1 MTTTKRRNPTKA
13 EATKV
18 LSAVRRAFKPWLDG
32 NDGPKLIENW
42 DWLGAGADYT
52 TRWSIVW
59 EEGPF
64 EWAYLFPFGGI
75 DSEFGFRVKD
85 VSEAIPDGFYSEAI
99 TSWAIGLY
107 ES

>member
-1 MTTTKRRNPTKA
+1 MTTMTRKNPTKA

-18 LSAVRRAFKPWLDG
+18 LNAVKRAFRPWLDG
-32 NDGPKLIENW
+32 SDGPKLLENW
-42 DWLGAGADYT
+42 DWLGHGNPA
-52 TRWSIVW
+52 RWSIVW

-64 EWAYLFPFGGI
+64 EWAYLFPFGGR
-75 DSEFGFRVKD
+75 DEEFGFRVAD
-85 VSEAIPDGFYSEAI
+85 VSEAIPDGFFSEAI

>member
-1 MTTTKRRNPTKA
+1 MTTTTRKNPTKA

-18 LSAVRRAFKPWLDG
+18 LTAVKRAFKPWLDG
-32 NDGPKLIENW
+32 NDGPTLIENW
-42 DWLGAGADYT
+42 DWTGTGG
-52 TRWSIVW
+52 TRWSVVW
-59 EEGPF
+59 EEGPY

-75 DSEFGFRVKD
+75 DEEFGFRVAD
-85 VSEAIPDGFYSEAI
+85 VSSAIPAGFYSEAI